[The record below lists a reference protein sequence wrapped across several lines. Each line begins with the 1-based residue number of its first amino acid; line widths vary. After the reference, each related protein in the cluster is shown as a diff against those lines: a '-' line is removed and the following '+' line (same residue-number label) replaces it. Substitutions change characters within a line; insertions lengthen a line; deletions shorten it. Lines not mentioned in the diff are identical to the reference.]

1 MKRILVVGYGNPHR
15 ADDGIGYRAA
25 LEYLARNSDRGNVQ
39 VIAAETLKPDIVAE
53 MSQANLVVFIDGSNC
68 HGEPG
73 SIWRQEIFSD
83 ETVDGVLAHP
93 LTPPI
98 ALKACHV
105 IYHRA
110 PEAILLCVK
119 GENYGFGSRVSPVVE
134 ATLPALMQRLDEIVL
149 SAVNREAYACTV

>member
-15 ADDGIGYRAA
+15 ADDGVGYRAA
-25 LEYLARNSDRGNVQ
+25 LEYLARNSDRGNIH
-39 VIAAETLKPDIVAE
+39 VIAEETLKPDVVAE
-53 MSQANLVVFIDGSNC
+53 MAEANLVVFLDGSNT

-73 SIWRQEIFSD
+73 SIWRQEVLPD

-93 LTPPI
+93 LTPAI
-98 ALKACHV
+98 ALKACRV

-110 PEAILLCVK
+110 PETVLLCVK

-134 ATLPALMQRLDEIVL
+134 KALPELMRRLDEIVL
-149 SAVNREAYACTV
+149 AAVNREAYACAV